1 VGHSGEIRSVHEFL
15 AKIARLAFSKGAA
28 FCYAVTV
35 GVSGQLAYNYLQPRD
50 TAPKS
55 VSIATPARNPAPPS
69 GNAVVT
75 RIPGPLLSE
84 PAPLPATLAS
94 VSAVAAKPAAAPRA
108 ATAPILSE
116 PPSLSLPSPAALPTP
131 ALKPAALPP
140 SRPAL
145 VTPVESPAA
154 PVEPAQ
160 KPAALVTATPAPLPD
175 MQPPHDRAA
184 EMPRAAGNLD
194 TAVAAPIP
202 LLPLAGAAEV
212 EKAAIPIR
220 PGPGSGGLY

>member
-1 VGHSGEIRSVHEFL
+1 VSHSGEIRSVHEFL

-50 TAPKS
+50 TAPKL
-55 VSIATPARNPAPPS
+55 VSITAPALNPAPPS
-69 GNAVVT
+69 GNAVVA
-75 RIPGPLLSE
+75 RIPGPLPPE
-84 PAPLPATLAS
+84 PVSSPATLAS
-94 VSAVAAKPAAAPRA
+94 IPTLVAKSAAAPPAAA
-108 ATAPILSE
+108 APILPE

-131 ALKPAALPP
+131 ALKPTALPP

-145 VTPVESPAA
+145 VTPAKLPTA

-160 KPAALVTATPAPLPD
+160 QPAAPEAATPASLPD
-175 MQPPHDRAA
+175 MQPPQDRAA

-194 TAVAAPIP
+194 AAIAAPIP
-202 LLPLAGAAEV
+202 LLPSASAAEV
-212 EKAAIPIR
+212 EKAAMPVR